1 MECDPN
7 ESRLYL
13 PDFMSELVGVVIP
26 IFDTLDDGIALALAL
41 ALISFALNEV
51 GGGVMGLGGTSI
63 LNGFGAL
70 FVLMVT
76 GGLKVVVVGVGLLIM
91 V

>member
-1 MECDPN
+1 
-7 ESRLYL
+7 
-13 PDFMSELVGVVIP
+13 MSELVGVVIP

-41 ALISFALNEV
+41 ALVSFALNEV
-51 GGGVMGLGGTSI
+51 GGAVMGLGGTSI
-63 LNGFGAL
+63 LNGFGGL

-76 GGLKVVVVGVGLLIM
+76 GGLKVVVVVVGVGLLII